1 VVCRLGTSIP
11 IPGIDAA
18 AFEVVFRDPGGFLC
32 EFACG
37 WKDTF
42 DPLGPFA
49 GGAVGAMAI
58 LTLTVMP
65 FIFASIV
72 VRLVKGMRASGGGG

>member
-1 VVCRLGTSIP
+1 
-11 IPGIDAA
+11 
-18 AFEVVFRDPGGFLC
+18 
-32 EFACG
+32 
-37 WKDTF
+37 
-42 DPLGPFA
+42 
-49 GGAVGAMAI
+49 MAI